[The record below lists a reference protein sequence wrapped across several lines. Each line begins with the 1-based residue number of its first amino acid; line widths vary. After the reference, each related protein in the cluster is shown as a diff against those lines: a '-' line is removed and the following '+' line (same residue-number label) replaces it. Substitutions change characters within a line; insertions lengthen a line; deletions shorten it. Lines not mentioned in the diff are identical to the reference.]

1 MNRTAIIL
9 VLVLSMVALSTQ
21 QVSDF
26 GRGLFTGAVAS
37 SVFSRGFGRRG
48 FGGGFGGITPFF
60 GFGTGGPVVGFSPWG
75 E

>member
-21 QVSDF
+21 QFTDF
-26 GRGLFTGAVAS
+26 NRGLFTGAVAS
-37 SVFSRGFGRRG
+37 SFFNRGFRR
-48 FGGGFGGITPFF
+48 GGFGGITPFF
-60 GFGTGGPVVGFSPWG
+60 GFGTGGPVVGFSPFG